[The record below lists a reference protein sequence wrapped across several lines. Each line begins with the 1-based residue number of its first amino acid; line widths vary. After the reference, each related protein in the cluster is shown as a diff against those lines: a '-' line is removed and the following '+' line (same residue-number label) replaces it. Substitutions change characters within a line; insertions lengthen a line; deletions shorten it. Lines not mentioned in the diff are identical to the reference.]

1 MLKTEQI
8 NKTEGEM
15 TGLVYLSR
23 TAEPYKLEG
32 ETTQEIIDK
41 ADKDGVLWIAVGGTL
56 IGKTI
61 MGTWAKS

>member
-1 MLKTEQI
+1 
-8 NKTEGEM
+8 M